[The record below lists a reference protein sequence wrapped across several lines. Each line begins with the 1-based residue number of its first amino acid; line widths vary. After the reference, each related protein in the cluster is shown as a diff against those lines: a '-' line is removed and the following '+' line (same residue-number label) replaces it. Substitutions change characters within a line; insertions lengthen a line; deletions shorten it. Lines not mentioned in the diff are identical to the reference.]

1 MMEKQIEKLVEGDPD
16 GATALMMKSMVKGM
30 PLRTLLMMGGDRLNR
45 GMLEGLLQMV
55 NGKFFKGLSAL
66 LKAGRNK

>member
-1 MMEKQIEKLVEGDPD
+1 MMEKQIDKLVEADPD

-45 GMLEGLLQMV
+45 GMLEGLLQMI
-55 NGKFFKGLSAL
+55 NGKFFKGLVALIKSA
-66 LKAGRNK
+66 RQ